1 MGARLRL
8 MRLHGRGAP
17 EKAYRSE
24 TVSSRCFAVKGRA
37 RCCQV
42 DAEEIG
48 SASDEGMTQPSD
60 LDTRRPTPHL
70 RAGHHRLLRTR
81 AFGVVEEQFVQMS
94 HVAQPG
100 SPALKPPSVVQPE
113 RLILTAKSLHTTP

>member
-1 MGARLRL
+1 MGAELRL
-8 MRLHGRGAP
+8 MRLHGRGTP
-17 EKAYRSE
+17 EKAYRSG

-48 SASDEGMTQPSD
+48 SASD

-113 RLILTAKSLHTTP
+113 RLILTAESLHTTP